1 MEELRLQKYLAL
13 SGIASRRK
21 AEELITSGRVAVNGI
36 LTTGLGSKVTGG
48 DVVTLDG
55 QLVKLEE
62 KKVYVLLNKPV
73 GYVTTVKDQFG
84 RPTVLD
90 LVKGIEER
98 IYPVGRLDYDTSG
111 LLLLTNDGEFTYA
124 LTHPKHETDKTYLAE
139 ITGIPTDEEI
149 SRFKKGIRIE
159 ADFVTAPASIKIK
172 EKKEKS
178 CIVEITIREG
188 RNRQIR
194 KMCEAI
200 GHPVIRL
207 KRIAIGKV
215 TLDNLKESQWRRLT
229 KDELESLIK
238 KS

>member
-21 AEELITSGRVAVNGI
+21 AEELITSGRVTVNGI
-36 LTTGLGSKVTGG
+36 LTTGLGSKVTAE

-55 QLVKLEE
+55 QLVKLEG
-62 KKVYVLLNKPV
+62 KKVYILLNKPM

-139 ITGIPTDEEI
+139 ITGIPTDEEMN
-149 SRFKKGIRIE
+149 RFKKGIQIE
-159 ADFVTAPASIKIK
+159 KDFVTSPSLIKIK

-178 CIVEITIREG
+178 CIVEITIHEG

-194 KMCEAI
+194 KMCQAI
-200 GHPVIRL
+200 GHPVINL

-215 TLDNLKESQWRRLT
+215 VMDGLKEGQWRHLT
-229 KDELESLIK
+229 SKELNFLK
-238 KS
+238 TV